1 MNKTLNDIK
10 ELINNAD
17 CILIGAG
24 AGLSSSA
31 GIDYAGEEFKNEFA
45 PFIKKYGFQGRYQDL
60 GFLMPLFFAIR
71 RHLILVLQSK

>member
-24 AGLSSSA
+24 SGLSTAA
-31 GIDYAGEEFKNEFA
+31 GIDYAGKEFKKEFA
-45 PFIKKYGFQGRYQDL
+45 PY
-60 GFLMPLFFAIR
+60 
-71 RHLILVLQSK
+71 V